1 MNEARNNLG
10 VLLADDQ
17 PVMRLGFAALLRQL
31 DDAFVFHE
39 ADNPKTALELARS
52 VEPTIAL
59 IDLFLAGSLGF
70 DLIKRLRSA
79 APGMAI
85 LVVSAHDERLYAER
99 ALRAGA
105 RGYVMKHA
113 AAKAMKQ
120 AVQAVRGGKVWLS
133 EALRD
138 DLVNR
143 IASAGQPDDPAE
155 LHSLSDREITV
166 FRLIGQGLKKGDI
179 ARELSLSP
187 HTVETYRSNIK
198 KKLGLAS
205 GAELYRQAFLRSQT
219 LSV

>member
-1 MNEARNNLG
+1 MGERRNNQG

-31 DDAFVFHE
+31 DAGFVIHE
-39 ADNPKTALELARS
+39 ADTPKAALEVARNACPDIAV
-52 VEPTIAL
+52 VE
-59 IDLFLAGSLGF
+59 LFLAGSLGF
-70 DLIKRLRSA
+70 DLIKRLRST
-79 APGMAI
+79 APNMAI

-105 RGYVMKHA
+105 RGYVMKQA

-120 AVQAVRGGKVWLS
+120 AVMAVRGGKVWLS

-143 IASAGQPDDPAE
+143 IASAGIADDPTE
-155 LHSLSDREITV
+155 LNSLSDREITV
-166 FRLIGQGLKKGDI
+166 FQLIGQGLKKGDI

-205 GAELYRQAFLRSQT
+205 GAELYRQAFLLSQA
-219 LSV
+219 S